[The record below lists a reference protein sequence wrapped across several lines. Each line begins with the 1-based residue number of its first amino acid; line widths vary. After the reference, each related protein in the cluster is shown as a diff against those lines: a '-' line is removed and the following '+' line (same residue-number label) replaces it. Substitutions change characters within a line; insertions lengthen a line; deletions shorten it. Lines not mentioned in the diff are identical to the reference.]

1 LIGDLIFQSVKI
13 GGLDLLSGEA
23 SFHGMDFYEDLNDP
37 FGSPLI
43 EINVVDPSD
52 ALNKYKLTG
61 DFENN
66 KIEIKYKYEP
76 TGEVVG
82 FNSVMHSNKNLQDRA
97 GNQNQGSLHSKQY
110 CIRGCQPELLNV
122 NRNPVQ
128 KNFSGPTT
136 KHVETIFKD
145 YAKSEKQFETRD
157 ESEER
162 DKTYS
167 NEHPVNATQD
177 LLKNHTSKKYKSS
190 AYTVFQE
197 WKNGNSKIVQTTY
210 EQLFEQSPV
219 VTLKERTD
227 LNLTGITEQDQQN
240 SIMWA
245 EYDPSWTEPRAM
257 SRAVKNSYNPA
268 TNVVV
273 DEKYKSDTKSKTPA
287 YKNEYKDG
295 TYLVSSLED
304 TVNNSKQHTNADARR
319 QRAQFTSHLMQGTAR
334 IEVPYNPK
342 ITLGSIV
349 QLDIPKKTDNN
360 QFGGEGQF
368 NKKALVVAV
377 HHKIKPAG
385 QRPGSTMILELAKAG
400 MEQGGASA

>member
-1 LIGDLIFQSVKI
+1 MIGDLVFQSVKI
-13 GGLDLLSGEA
+13 GGLDLLNGEA
-23 SFHGMDFYEDLNDP
+23 SFHGIDIYEDINDP

-66 KIEIKYKYEP
+66 KIEVKYKYEP

-82 FNSVMHSNKNLQDRA
+82 FNSVMHSNKNLQDGA
-97 GNQNQGSLHSKQY
+97 GNQNKGSLHSKQY
-110 CIRGCQPELLNV
+110 QIRGVQPELLNV

-145 YAKSEKQFETRD
+145 YAKSQKQVETRD
-157 ESEER
+157 ETEKR

-167 NEHPVNATQD
+167 NEHPINVTQD

-197 WKNGNSKIVQTTY
+197 WKGGNSKIVQTTY

-219 VTLKERTD
+219 VTLRERTD
-227 LNLTGITEQDQQN
+227 LNLKGTTETDQQN

-257 SRAVKNSYNPA
+257 SRAKKNSYNPA

-273 DEKYKSDTKSKTPA
+273 DENHKGDTRSKKPA
-287 YKNEYKDG
+287 YGSEYKDG
-295 TYLVSSLED
+295 SYLVSSVED
-304 TVNNSKQHTNADARR
+304 TVNNSEKHTNADARR
-319 QRAQFTSHLMQGTAR
+319 QRAQYMSHLMQGTAK
-334 IEVPYNPK
+334 IEIPYNPK

-360 QFGGEGQF
+360 QLGGEGQF
-368 NKKALVVAV
+368 NKNALVVAI